1 MGLLIGFLLAE
12 SNPLNHRLGDGCGR
26 VACLSLLVFSSGG
39 FSIVHV
45 VANIPGKCQFLVES
59 EEFRTSD
66 VSVAALENVA
76 QTSYR
81 WTASWCLLVSCP
93 LICFSSAV

>member
-26 VACLSLLVFSSGG
+26 VACLSLLVFLSGWI
-39 FSIVHV
+39 SIVHV
-45 VANIPGKCQFLVES
+45 VANIAGKCQFLVES

-66 VSVAALENVA
+66 WQRLVSVAALENVA
-76 QTSYR
+76 QTSHR
-81 WTASWCLLVSCP
+81 
-93 LICFSSAV
+93 